1 MIANGAFESL
11 ARAADLEFAP
21 LGTAEKFREVLD
33 DPNLWHPVR
42 GFRAVFERGV
52 LPTMRPSFDA
62 IRERYIPGETLVT
75 AHAIAFGARV
85 AQEVLGVPLVTIHLA
100 PSVFR
105 GAADPPRFA
114 GAGWMRRMPRPIV
127 RGMFRLIDWAICDPI
142 IAGPLNAFRAEF
154 GLTPIKRIINDWWM
168 SPQRVLG
175 LFPEWFAP
183 PQPDWRA
190 SARVPRPWAAPGGRG
205 RG

>member
-1 MIANGAFESL
+1 MKHHLLVTIGSHGDTHPFIGLGIELRRRGHRVTLIANGAFESL

-62 IRERYIPGETLVT
+62 IRERYIPGETIVT

-114 GAGWMRRMPRPIV
+114 GAAT
-127 RGMFRLIDWAICDPI
+127 L
-142 IAGPLNAFRAEF
+142 
-154 GLTPIKRIINDWWM
+154 
-168 SPQRVLG
+168 
-175 LFPEWFAP
+175 
-183 PQPDWRA
+183 
-190 SARVPRPWAAPGGRG
+190 
-205 RG
+205 